1 MAKELPY
8 FRFIVQEWQNGDISI
23 ESYELKGLFIDICGF
38 YWLRDCSIDIAMLKK
53 RFRDAKEL
61 IQQLI
66 DIGILKQSNDDQI
79 NIEFLD
85 EQYDLLSENRKKRQ
99 LAGQKGG
106 LSKSS
111 NAKAML
117 QQNSSY
123 KDNNKDNNNK
133 AFVVD
138 ANLNEKEYRLYFF
151 NLIKD
156 NYEKSRDELFLKC
169 KIDLSRRNEIWEK
182 FIKNSILNV
191 PLIENEK
198 HAWNTFKKYI
208 TDNQNEYKIKHSD
221 FKGFD

>member
-38 YWLRDCSIDIAMLKK
+38 YWLRDCSIDIVMLEK
-53 RFRDAKEL
+53 RFRDAKGL
-61 IQQLI
+61 IKQLI
-66 DIGILKQSNDDQI
+66 DIGILKQSDNDQI

-106 LSKSS
+106 LSKSN

-156 NYEKSRDELFLKC
+156 SYEKSRDELFLKC

-208 TDNQNEYKIKHSD
+208 TDNQNEYKIKHSG

>member
-1 MAKELPY
+1 MAEGKKSFVLYSDQRELFDQLTDEYAGKLIKHIYSYVNDENP
-8 FRFIVQEWQNGDISI
+8 VSDDIIIKISFTPI
-23 ESYELKGLFIDICGF
+23 KLQLK
-38 YWLRDCSIDIAMLKK
+38 RDLKK
-53 RFRDAKEL
+53 WELQQDQRKEA
-61 IQQLI
+61 
-66 DIGILKQSNDDQI
+66 GRKSA
-79 NIEFLD
+79 
-85 EQYDLLSENRKKRQ
+85 ENRKRA
-99 LAGQKGG
+99 LTE
-106 LSKSS
+106 SNERSISS
-111 NAKAML
+111 TVNV
-117 QQNSSY
+117 NG
-123 KDNNKDNNNK
+123 NVNGNVNNNK
-133 AFVVD
+133 AFVAD